1 MDESQ
6 NNSRQ
11 HPSFVAEHK
20 ISYNIKCFSSIFLS
34 DCKYFL
40 KDRTETQKLMDS

>member
-20 ISYNIKCFSSIFLS
+20 ISYNIKCFSKCFFILDIFGFE
-34 DCKYFL
+34 YIP
-40 KDRTETQKLMDS
+40 KLGKVV